1 MHPIERLR
9 YVARVG
15 GVDQG
20 ELVREAS
27 AALGGFGD
35 DVGGL
40 IVSCRRLL
48 DRHPTA
54 GALWTLSARLLATG
68 DLAGEAWRFSEEVD
82 GDPTVG
88 HLARLLPEEARV
100 CVVGWPELT
109 ALALPRRGD
118 VEVLCIDA
126 SGDGAALA
134 RRLRG
139 ADVVAVDV
147 PDAGAAAAAAHSD
160 LVLLEANCSGPDGFI
175 APSGSLAVAATAHHA
190 GVPVWVVAGAGRCLP
205 ERLWRVACDRL
216 ARDDPWEAPEEVVPL
231 DLAERMV
238 GPKGGGPASD
248 LATRADCAP
257 VPELL
262 ESR

>member
-54 GALWTLSARLLATG
+54 GALWTLSARLLGTG

-82 GDPTVG
+82 GDATAG
-88 HLARLLPEEARV
+88 HIARLLPDEA
-100 CVVGWPELT
+100 
-109 ALALPRRGD
+109 
-118 VEVLCIDA
+118 
-126 SGDGAALA
+126 
-134 RRLRG
+134 
-139 ADVVAVDV
+139 AV
-147 PDAGAAAAAAHSD
+147 
-160 LVLLEANCSGPDGFI
+160 
-175 APSGSLAVAATAHHA
+175 
-190 GVPVWVVAGAGRCLP
+190 
-205 ERLWRVACDRL
+205 
-216 ARDDPWEAPEEVVPL
+216 
-231 DLAERMV
+231 
-238 GPKGGGPASD
+238 
-248 LATRADCAP
+248 
-257 VPELL
+257 
-262 ESR
+262 